1 MPGSTA
7 QRPTILV
14 VDDIPENLALMGELL
29 RPHYQVRV
37 ANSGARALRVATT
50 GASPDLILLDVMMPD
65 MDGYE
70 VLRQLRSHPQGRT
83 VPVIFVTAMD
93 TDRDETVGLEI
104 GAVDYITKPVRPPV
118 LLARV
123 RTQIEL
129 KQARDQLRDHNRYLE
144 LEVSRR
150 MRENEQIKEASL
162 HAMAVLAETR
172 DHETGNHLQRTQAYV
187 EALALQLRRHPEHAQ
202 TLSESDCRQ
211 IARAAPLHDIGKVG
225 IPDAILQKPGRL
237 TPQEFEVMKGHA
249 AIGGEAI
256 ATAMARAAADP
267 SLASAQGPG
276 ALSFLEIARQIA
288 SCHHE
293 KWDGSGYPAGLAGRQ
308 IPLPAR
314 LMALA
319 DVYDALR
326 CRRVYKPP
334 MPLEQ
339 VEAMLEEG
347 RGRHFDPQVVDA
359 YHAVRQTFLEIS
371 KRYEDEP
378 VQGLDHQRI
387 LTREHP

>member
-1 MPGSTA
+1 MPGATA

-50 GASPDLILLDVMMPD
+50 GPAPDLVLLDVMMPD

-70 VLRQLRSHPQGRT
+70 VLRQLRAHPQGRT
-83 VPVIFVTAMD
+83 LPVIFVTAMD

-123 RTQIEL
+123 RTQLEL

-211 IARAAPLHDIGKVG
+211 IARAAPLHDIGKIG

-237 TPQEFEVMKGHA
+237 TPQEFEVMKRHA

-267 SLASAQGPG
+267 SLAAPQGPS

-293 KWDGSGYPAGLAGRQ
+293 KWDGSGYPAGLSGRQ

-326 CRRVYKPP
+326 CRRVYKDP

-339 VEAMLEEG
+339 VEAMIEDG
-347 RGRHFDPQVVDA
+347 RGRHFDPLVVDA
-359 YHAVRQTFLEIS
+359 YLEVRQTFLEIS
-371 KRYEDEP
+371 RRYEDEP
-378 VQGLDHQRI
+378 HQAPDHQRI
-387 LTREHP
+387 LTRGHA

>member
-1 MPGSTA
+1 MPGATA

-50 GASPDLILLDVMMPD
+50 GPAPDLVLLDVMMPD

-70 VLRQLRSHPQGRT
+70 VLRQLRAHPQGRT
-83 VPVIFVTAMD
+83 LPVIFVTAMD

-123 RTQIEL
+123 RTQLEL

-211 IARAAPLHDIGKVG
+211 IARAAPLHDIGKIG

-237 TPQEFEVMKGHA
+237 TPQEFEVMKRHA

-267 SLASAQGPG
+267 RSGR
-276 ALSFLEIARQIA
+276 ARTA
-288 SCHHE
+288 H
-293 KWDGSGYPAGLAGRQ
+293 D
-308 IPLPAR
+308 
-314 LMALA
+314 
-319 DVYDALR
+319 
-326 CRRVYKPP
+326 
-334 MPLEQ
+334 
-339 VEAMLEEG
+339 
-347 RGRHFDPQVVDA
+347 RGRRARSRAERVFGPTRRGGSVWRPGRKRKRPGLRRRA
-359 YHAVRQTFLEIS
+359 RRRTTASHASVR
-371 KRYEDEP
+371 
-378 VQGLDHQRI
+378 
-387 LTREHP
+387 

>member
-1 MPGSTA
+1 
-7 QRPTILV
+7 
-14 VDDIPENLALMGELL
+14 MGELL

-37 ANSGARALRVATT
+37 ANSGVRALRVATT
-50 GASPDLILLDVMMPD
+50 GLAPDLILLDVMMPD

-70 VLRQLRSHPQGRT
+70 VLRQLRAHPQGRT

-123 RTQIEL
+123 RTQLEL

-202 TLSESDCRQ
+202 TLSEID
-211 IARAAPLHDIGKVG
+211 
-225 IPDAILQKPGRL
+225 
-237 TPQEFEVMKGHA
+237 
-249 AIGGEAI
+249 
-256 ATAMARAAADP
+256 
-267 SLASAQGPG
+267 
-276 ALSFLEIARQIA
+276 
-288 SCHHE
+288 
-293 KWDGSGYPAGLAGRQ
+293 
-308 IPLPAR
+308 
-314 LMALA
+314 
-319 DVYDALR
+319 
-326 CRRVYKPP
+326 
-334 MPLEQ
+334 
-339 VEAMLEEG
+339 
-347 RGRHFDPQVVDA
+347 
-359 YHAVRQTFLEIS
+359 
-371 KRYEDEP
+371 
-378 VQGLDHQRI
+378 
-387 LTREHP
+387 